1 MDRPQLTPQTPKKVP
16 QKISLDHEGGIVV
29 ITPYSTVGGEARGEV
44 RYPADKSKTMPR
56 ERNIDAMRSKQDTNT
71 GTHYDS

>member
-1 MDRPQLTPQTPKKVP
+1 LTAQTPKKVP
-16 QKISLDHEGGIVV
+16 QKISLDDEGGMVV
-29 ITPYSTVGGEARGEV
+29 ITPYSAVGGQASGEV

-71 GTHYDS
+71 GTHCDS